1 MIMAGDQVKVRPLIE
16 SELEDADR
24 IMRTAFGTFF
34 GLPDPTT
41 FMGDACYVRSR
52 WKASPASAFAAEV
65 DGRLAGSNFATRW
78 GSFGFFGPLSLDP
91 TFWDRGIASTL
102 MEPVIESLDTWG
114 VTHAGLFTFA
124 QSPKHIGLYQ
134 KFGFRP
140 RSLTLLLERPVRM
153 TDVQSEGWSTYSELD
168 EYQRSEALSACQH
181 LTDGIYPGLDVT
193 PEVESIEKQS
203 LGETILIADLN
214 LLGFATC
221 HIGRGSE
228 AGSGVCYIKFGA
240 AAPGPSAR
248 EHFRRLLEACEVFA
262 AGAGAT
268 RIVAGV
274 NAARAEAYEEMLLAG
289 FRISFTGISMHR
301 SNEPGFSRP
310 GVFVIDDWR

>member
-1 MIMAGDQVKVRPLIE
+1 MASDQVKIRPLME

-24 IMRTAFGTFF
+24 IMRIAFGTFF
-34 GLPDPTT
+34 GLPDPTK
-41 FMGDACYVRSR
+41 FMGDACYVHSR

-65 DGRLAGSNFATRW
+65 DGRLAGSNFATQW
-78 GSFGFFGPLSLDP
+78 GSFGFVGPLSLDP
-91 TFWDRGIASTL
+91 KFWDRSFASTL
-102 MEPVIESLDTWG
+102 MEPVIESLDTWS

-140 RSLTLLLERPVRM
+140 RSLALVLERPVRV
-153 TDVQSEGWSTYSELD
+153 TDLRSEGWSTYSQLD
-168 EYQRSEALSACQH
+168 EHQRSEALSACRH
-181 LTDGIYPGLDVT
+181 LTDAIYPGLDVT

-221 HIGRGSE
+221 HIGPGSE
-228 AGSGVCYIKFGA
+228 AGSGICYIKFGA
-240 AAPGPSAR
+240 AAQGPSAK
-248 EHFRRLLEACEVFA
+248 EHFRRLIEACDVYA
-262 AGAGAT
+262 GGAGAT

-274 NAARAEAYEEMLLAG
+274 NTARAEAYEEMLSAG

-301 SNEPGFSRP
+301 SNKPGFSRP

>member
-1 MIMAGDQVKVRPLIE
+1 MTNDQVKVRPLIE

-34 GLPDPTT
+34 GLPDPTK

-52 WKASPASAFAAEV
+52 WKASSASAFAAEV

-91 TFWDRGIASTL
+91 TFWDRGFASTL

-140 RSLTLLLERPVRM
+140 RSLTLVLERTVRM
-153 TDVQSEGWSTYSELD
+153 TDLRPEGWSTYSQLGENERL
-168 EYQRSEALSACQH
+168 EVLSACRH

-203 LGETILIADLN
+203 LCGTVLVADSN
-214 LLGFATC
+214 LLAFALC
-221 HIGRGSE
+221 HVGPGSE

-248 EHFRRLLEACEVFA
+248 EHFRGLLEACEVFA
-262 AGAGAT
+262 GGAGAT

-274 NAARAEAYEEMLLAG
+274 NAARPEAYEEMLSAG
-289 FRISFTGISMHR
+289 FRISLTGISMHR
-301 SNEPGFSRP
+301 PNEPGFSRP

>member
-1 MIMAGDQVKVRPLIE
+1 MTSDQVKIRPLIE

-24 IMRTAFGTFF
+24 IMRIAFGTFI
-34 GLPDPTT
+34 GLPDPTK
-41 FMGDACYVRSR
+41 FMGDASYVRSR

-65 DGRLAGSNFATRW
+65 NGRLIGSNFATRW

-91 TFWDRGIASTL
+91 MFWDHSFASTL
-102 MEPVIESLDTWG
+102 MEPVIESLDTWS

-140 RSLTLLLERPVRM
+140 RSLTLVLERPVRM
-153 TDVQSEGWSTYSELD
+153 TGLRSEGWSTYSQLD
-168 EYQRSEALSACQH
+168 EHERSEALSAWQH

-193 PEVESIEKQS
+193 PEVESIENQS
-203 LGETILIADLN
+203 LGETVLIADVN
-214 LLGFATC
+214 LLGFAAC
-221 HIGRGSE
+221 HVGPGSE

-248 EHFRRLLEACEVFA
+248 EHFRRLLEACEFFA
-262 AGAGAT
+262 RGAGAT
-268 RIVAGV
+268 RIVSGA
-274 NAARAEAYEEMLLAG
+274 NAARPEAYEEMLSAG
-289 FRISFTGISMHR
+289 FRISLTGISIHR
-301 SNEPGFSRP
+301 PNEPGFSRP

>member
-1 MIMAGDQVKVRPLIE
+1 MTSDGVQIRPLIE
-16 SELEDADR
+16 TELEDADR
-24 IMRTAFGTFF
+24 IMRIAFGTFI
-34 GLPDPTT
+34 GLPDPAK
-41 FMGDACYVRSR
+41 FMGDAGYVRSR
-52 WKASPASAFAAEV
+52 WKAGPASAFAAEV
-65 DGRLAGSNFATRW
+65 NGRLAGSNFATRW

-91 TFWDRGIASTL
+91 VFWDRGFASAL

-114 VTHAGLFTFA
+114 VKHAGLFTFA

-140 RSLTLLLERPVRM
+140 RSLTLVLERDVRM
-153 TDVQSEGWSTYSELD
+153 TDARPDGWSLYSHLD
-168 EYQRSEALSACQH
+168 ENQRPEALSACRH
-181 LTDGIYPGLDVT
+181 LTEGIYPGLDVT

-203 LGETILIADLN
+203 LGDTVLVRDRN

-221 HIGRGSE
+221 HMGPGSE

-240 AAPGPSAR
+240 AAPGSKAR
-248 EHFRRLLEACEVFA
+248 AHFRRLLEACEVFVA
-262 AGAGAT
+262 RAHAR

-274 NAARAEAYEEMLLAG
+274 NAARREAYEEMLSAG
-289 FRISFTGISMHR
+289 FRISLTGISMHR
-301 SNEPGFSRP
+301 PNEPGFSRP

>member
-1 MIMAGDQVKVRPLIE
+1 MTSDQVKIRPLIE

-24 IMRTAFGTFF
+24 IMRIAFGTFN
-34 GLPDPTT
+34 GLPDPTE
-41 FMGDACYVRSR
+41 FMGDECYVRSR

-65 DGRLAGSNFATRW
+65 DGKLAGSNFATRW
-78 GSFGFFGPLSLDP
+78 GSFGFFGPLTLDP
-91 TFWDRGIASTL
+91 MFWDRGFASTL

-124 QSPKHIGLYQ
+124 QSPKHVGLYQ

-140 RSLTLLLERPVRM
+140 RSLTLVLERIVRM
-153 TDVQSEGWSTYSELD
+153 TDLRPEGWSTYSQLD
-168 EYQRSEALSACQH
+168 EHQRSEALSACYH
-181 LTDGIYPGLDVT
+181 LTDVIYPGLDVT
-193 PEVESIEKQS
+193 PEVKSIEMQS
-203 LGETILIADLN
+203 LGETILVADLN

-221 HIGRGSE
+221 HTGPGSE
-228 AGSGVCYIKFGA
+228 AGSGICYIKFGA
-240 AAPGPSAR
+240 AVPGPSAR

-262 AGAGAT
+262 GSAGAT

-274 NAARAEAYEEMLLAG
+274 NAARTEAYEEMLSAG
-289 FRISFTGISMHR
+289 FRISLTGISMHR
-301 SNEPGFSRP
+301 PNEPGFSRP